1 MTFKHFKGDFN
12 TLEEVWK
19 RYPSGG
25 AEGDYLNVDG
35 QILRWNDI
43 NKQWTVPNSFAP
55 SSARNT
61 KQVFSDLAVENDLN
75 VGGILRA
82 RVVRGRSAS
91 CGLFVDETALLKHYP
106 KPLVG
111 QWALVTIENRT
122 DEDGNAIGRVYVCK
136 EDGQWEDAGYNGGL
150 DGEGDALLTECEERK
165 EGDLGL
171 SRALIKVITSLVK
184 EKEERKNDV
193 YKLQHAID
201 VLYKELNDY
210 KHSGGDPD
218 MGKYQSL
225 YIGAGNSYDDVM
237 HVAYSIPVTED
248 AHATYNVACGSGEH
262 IIIVIKSTLIENFLR
277 ADMNGFEISFTTS
290 EVMVGDIAYTVLTSE
305 NVFAMG
311 TYNIDLTMSFP
322 KTEE

>member
-1 MTFKHFKGDFN
+1 MSVYKKSELLKNHRVEKGFSREKLSEGICDST
-12 TLEEVWK
+12 TLK
-19 RYPSGG
+19 RYENEGMIPSDDNYRMLQEKMGG
-25 AEGDYLNVDG
+25 RPE
-35 QILRWNDI
+35 QII
-43 NKQWTVPNSFAP
+43 MSY
-55 SSARNT
+55 
-61 KQVFSDLAVENDLN
+61 DL
-75 VGGILRA
+75 
-82 RVVRGRSAS
+82 
-91 CGLFVDETALLKHYP
+91 GLFVDEAALLKHCP

-111 QWALVTIENRT
+111 QWALVMIENRT
-122 DEDGNAIGRVYVCK
+122 DEDGNAIGRVYVCQ

-150 DGEGDALLTECEERK
+150 DGEGDALLTEREERK
-165 EGDLGL
+165 EGDLAIAN
-171 SRALIKVITSLVK
+171 ALLAATTALAK
-184 EKEERKNDV
+184 EKEDRKNDV

-201 VLYKELNDY
+201 VLFKELNDY

-218 MGKYQSL
+218 MDKYQSR

-290 EVMVGDIAYTVLTSE
+290 EVTVGDIAYTVLTSE